1 MAEVAE
7 QPMEATEETSTDA
20 MLDELV
26 SVLPEEGDDLSVEK
40 MTEEG
45 MEEEMNPEP
54 QEVATPS
61 DEVFVDL
68 YETIYGEP
76 LDESEQSEEQM
87 QDLQELVMVMPELAA
102 ALASGDIGP
111 AEAAL
116 MIFREASNVA

>member
-1 MAEVAE
+1 MAEIAE
-7 QPMEATEETSTDA
+7 QQMEMAEETSADA

-26 SVLPEEGDDLSVEK
+26 SALPEEGDDLSVEK

-45 MEEEMNPEP
+45 MEEEINPEP

-111 AEAAL
+111 TEAAL

>member
-26 SVLPEEGDDLSVEK
+26 SVLPEEGDNLSVEK

-45 MEEEMNPEP
+45 VGEEMNPEP

-102 ALASGDIGP
+102 ALASGDIG
-111 AEAAL
+111 ATEAAL
-116 MIFREASNVA
+116 MIFREASNV

>member
-26 SVLPEEGDDLSVEK
+26 SVLPEEGDNLSVEK

-45 MEEEMNPEP
+45 VEEEMNPEP

-68 YETIYGEP
+68 YETIYGES

-102 ALASGDIGP
+102 ALASGDIG
-111 AEAAL
+111 ATEAAL
-116 MIFREASNVA
+116 MIFREASNV

>member
-1 MAEVAE
+1 MAEVEE

-111 AEAAL
+111 AEAAV

>member
-40 MTEEG
+40 MTEEE

-68 YETIYGEP
+68 FETI
-76 LDESEQSEEQM
+76 
-87 QDLQELVMVMPELAA
+87 
-102 ALASGDIGP
+102 
-111 AEAAL
+111 
-116 MIFREASNVA
+116 

>member
-1 MAEVAE
+1 
-7 QPMEATEETSTDA
+7 
-20 MLDELV
+20 
-26 SVLPEEGDDLSVEK
+26 

-45 MEEEMNPEP
+45 VEEEMNPEP

-102 ALASGDIGP
+102 ALASGDIG
-111 AEAAL
+111 ATEAAL
-116 MIFREASNVA
+116 MIFREASNV

>member
-1 MAEVAE
+1 MAEVEE

-87 QDLQELVMVMPELAA
+87 QDLQELVMVMPELAV

>member
-7 QPMEATEETSTDA
+7 QPMESTEETSTDA

-40 MTEEG
+40 MTEDSAK
-45 MEEEMNPEP
+45 EEVDSESPEVTAP
-54 QEVATPS
+54 T

-68 YETIYGEP
+68 YETIYGES

-87 QDLQELVMVMPELAA
+87 QDLQELVMMMPELAN
-102 ALASGDIGP
+102 ALASGDIG
-111 AEAAL
+111 ATEAAL
-116 MIFREASNVA
+116 MIFREASSM

>member
-1 MAEVAE
+1 
-7 QPMEATEETSTDA
+7 
-20 MLDELV
+20 
-26 SVLPEEGDDLSVEK
+26 

>member
-40 MTEEG
+40 MTGEG

>member
-7 QPMEATEETSTDA
+7 QPMEATEETSADA

>member
-26 SVLPEEGDDLSVEK
+26 SVLPEEGDNLSVEK

-45 MEEEMNPEP
+45 VEEEMNPEP

-102 ALASGDIGP
+102 ALASGDIG
-111 AEAAL
+111 ATEAAL
-116 MIFREASNVA
+116 MIFREASNV

>member
-7 QPMEATEETSTDA
+7 QPMEATEETSADA

-40 MTEEG
+40 MTEAG

>member
-26 SVLPEEGDDLSVEK
+26 SVLPEEGDNLSVEK

-45 MEEEMNPEP
+45 VEEEMNPEP

-68 YETIYGEP
+68 YETIYGES

-102 ALASGDIGP
+102 ALASGDIG
-111 AEAAL
+111 ATEAAL

>member
-1 MAEVAE
+1 MAEVEE